1 MRSLSTGARRFLLL
15 AGTAAALAMV
25 GPAMAGKD
33 DNSLVYGQSLAI
45 TDLGPAFEAFLNYP
59 AGYEASFILY
69 DRLVT
74 FDEELNFN
82 PQLAESWEIS
92 DDQTSVT
99 FKLRAGATFHDGTP
113 INAEAI
119 KANVERMMDAEI
131 NNTNR
136 PLWDPIAGADVV
148 DDLTVTIRTK
158 GPYALLLN
166 TLAHGSGAIV
176 SPAALEANGQDSMT
190 QNPVGSGPY
199 KMDSF
204 EPGQELVLVPY
215 EGYWGGKP
223 PLDRIVLRYIPEAA
237 TRVAALKSGSVDV
250 IDGVPTHLIASI
262 EEDSGLQILSGPSLR
277 PMGFA
282 MQTTKPPLDQKAVRQ
297 ALNHAVPVDAIA
309 DKLFF
314 GYAKPSDAPLAF
326 NTFGYRGNERYDHDP
341 EKAKALLAEAGYT
354 DSDGD
359 GMVEKDGEALSL
371 TLLTPEGQFSSDVQ
385 ITEVV
390 ANSLKAVGIDASI
403 EKIEKGAFWD
413 ALRVPVAE
421 ASWDL
426 GMFGFNPSN
435 ASGSYHLD
443 SLFTSND
450 DNVGRPS
457 VWNIARYQ
465 NADVDA
471 LLAEAKG
478 TVDPDKR
485 AMLLGD
491 AQEIIWDEAPYI
503 WLQVNDIV
511 SAASADVKGVEVWPI
526 IFTIVRDASY

>member
-1 MRSLSTGARRFLLL
+1 MPLQRTISMKRLLV
-15 AGTAAALAMV
+15 TSVAAAMLTA
-25 GPAMAGKD
+25 GGAQAGKD
-33 DNSLVYGQSLAI
+33 DNSLVYGQSIAV
-45 TDLGPAFEAFLNYP
+45 TDLGPAYEAFLNYP
-59 AGYEASFILY
+59 AGYEAAFTLY
-69 DRLVT
+69 DRLVS
-74 FDEELNFN
+74 FDDQLRFN
-82 PQLAESWEIS
+82 PQLAESWTVS

-99 FKLRAGATFHDGTP
+99 FKLRSGATFHDGTP
-113 INAEAI
+113 INAAAI
-119 KANVERMMDAEI
+119 KVNIDRMLDPAI

-148 DDLTVTIRTK
+148 DDLTITIRTK

-176 SPAALEANGQDSMT
+176 SAAALAANGGDSMT

-199 KMDSF
+199 MLESF
-204 EPGQELVLVPY
+204 EPGQEVVLVPY

-223 PLDRIVLRYIPEAA
+223 ALDKIVLRYIPEAA
-237 TRVAALKSGSVDV
+237 TRVAALKSGSVDI
-250 IDGVPTHLIASI
+250 IDNLPTHMITSI
-262 EEDSGLQILSGPSLR
+262 EADSSLQVLSGPSLR

-297 ALNHAVPVDAIA
+297 ALNHAVPVEAIA

-314 GYAKPSDAPLAF
+314 GFARPSDAPLAF
-326 NTFGYRGNERYDHDP
+326 NTFGHRGNQPYDYNP
-341 EKAKALLAEAGYT
+341 EKAKELLASAGYT

-359 GMVEKDGEALSL
+359 GMLDKDGETLSL
-371 TLLTPEGQFSSDVQ
+371 TLLSPEGVFASDLL

-390 ANSLKAVGIDASI
+390 ANALNAVGIDAKI

-413 ALRVPVAE
+413 GLRVPVAE

-443 SLFTSND
+443 SLFTSNA

-465 NADVDA
+465 NGDVDA
-471 LLAEAKG
+471 LLAEAKS
-478 TVDPDKR
+478 TVDPEKR

-491 AQEIIWDEAPYI
+491 AQAIIWDEAPYI

-511 SAASADVKGVEVWPI
+511 SAASADVKGAEVWPI
-526 IFTIVRDASY
+526 IFTIVRNASY